1 MPLPDFLAG
10 SVSNGH
16 PQLIGPS
23 STADS
28 SRMTTARSSGV
39 PELPGVLTATEVL
52 ATAEHIADLQE
63 PDGAISWP
71 DGHTDAWDHI
81 ECAMALSV
89 CGLSGPA
96 RLAYGWL
103 RETQRA
109 DGSWPKRTEAGIVT
123 DAAAESNQTAYVAVG
138 TWHEYQLTGDRAFLA
153 AMWPVVRRAMG
164 FVLDLQLPR
173 GEIVWKRSADGTPA
187 RFRAAHR
194 VLQHIPEPG
203 VRRPAGPGHGGEP
216 QPRWEQ
222 AARRLGHVVACHPGA
237 FADKSRFSMDWYYP
251 VLAGPVR
258 GPAAQAQLDSG
269 WAEFVVPG
277 LGVRCVRDEP
287 WVTGAE
293 TCELVMA
300 LDALGDRDRALSVF
314 GEVQH
319 LRDSDG
325 GYWTGWQYVNQA
337 HYPDE
342 RSSWTAAA
350 MILAADVLSRTT
362 PGSALFRDLPA
373 GASHWPGPGGAGADD
388 GGLLEGAPAD
398 RTPAAATGSRTPRQA
413 RRQTGP
419 RRQAEH
425 RRRPTAAAPR
435 GTPRGHGGRTG
446 HGATCRPDPGPD
458 PSTSNPRSHQARQP
472 LPPTFPTHGAPN
484 SGKTPAA
491 AHVP

>member
-16 PQLIGPS
+16 PQPLGPP

-28 SRMTTARSSGV
+28 ARMTTARRSGV

-52 ATAEHIADLQE
+52 ATGEHIAGLQE
-63 PDGAISWP
+63 PGGAISWP

-103 RETQRA
+103 RDTQRA

-138 TWHEYQLTGDRAFLA
+138 TWHEYQLTGDTAFLA
-153 AMWPVVRRAMG
+153 GMWPVVRRAMG
-164 FVLDLQLPR
+164 FVLGLQRPR

-187 RFRAAHR
+187 RFALLTGCASTYQSLVCAARLAR
-194 VLQHIPEPG
+194 VM
-203 VRRPAGPGHGGEP
+203 GEP
-216 QPRWEQ
+216 QPLWEQ

-237 FADKSRFSMDWYYP
+237 FADKSRYSMDWYYP

-258 GPAAQAQLDSG
+258 GQPARDRLEAG

-300 LDALGDRDRALSVF
+300 LDALGDSGRAVSLF

-350 MILAADVLSRTT
+350 MVLAADALSRTT
-362 PGSALFRDLPA
+362 PGSALFRDLP
-373 GASHWPGPGGAGADD
+373 GGAGRWPGQGDGAGPGDSALADGATAD
-388 GGLLEGAPAD
+388 GATAD
-398 RTPAAATGSRTPRQA
+398 GAAADGT
-413 RRQTGP
+413 
-419 RRQAEH
+419 
-425 RRRPTAAAPR
+425 TADGAAPC
-435 GTPRGHGGRTG
+435 G
-446 HGATCRPDPGPD
+446 C
-458 PSTSNPRSHQARQP
+458 PSRR
-472 LPPTFPTHGAPN
+472 
-484 SGKTPAA
+484 
-491 AHVP
+491 

>member
-1 MPLPDFLAG
+1 M
-10 SVSNGH
+10 
-16 PQLIGPS
+16 
-23 STADS
+23 
-28 SRMTTARSSGV
+28 
-39 PELPGVLTATEVL
+39 LTATEVL
-52 ATAEHIADLQE
+52 ATAEHIAGLQE

-138 TWHEYQLTGDRAFLA
+138 TWHEYQLTGDTAFLA
-153 AMWPVVRRAMG
+153 EMWPVVRRAMG
-164 FVLDLQLPR
+164 FVLGLQRPR

-187 RFRAAHR
+187 RYALLTGCSSTYQSLVCAARLAR
-194 VLQHIPEPG
+194 VMG
-203 VRRPAGPGHGGEP
+203 KP

-222 AARRLGHVVACHPGA
+222 AARRLGHVVARHPGA
-237 FADKSRFSMDWYYP
+237 FADKSRYSMDWYYP
-251 VLAGPVR
+251 VLACPVR
-258 GPAAQAQLDSG
+258 GPAARERLESG
-269 WAEFVVPG
+269 WAGFVVPG
-277 LGVRCVRDEP
+277 LGVRCVSDEP

-300 LDALGDRDRALSVF
+300 LDALGDSRRALSLF

-350 MILAADVLSRTT
+350 MILAADALSRTT

-373 GASHWPGPGGAGADD
+373 GAGRWPGPGARV
-388 GGLLEGAPAD
+388 L
-398 RTPAAATGSRTPRQA
+398 AAALRVLAAALRVLTAALRVLTAALRVLAAAALPPRAAACPRGDGVTPRW
-413 RRQTGP
+413 RLRP
-419 RRQAEH
+419 RLPI
-425 RRRPTAAAPR
+425 RPPCRFRPR
-435 GTPRGHGGRTG
+435 
-446 HGATCRPDPGPD
+446 A
-458 PSTSNPRSHQARQP
+458 SHWP
-472 LPPTFPTHGAPN
+472 LPPTFPAHGAPIR
-484 SGKTPAA
+484 A
-491 AHVP
+491 